1 MEEQF
6 VNSIVGHH
14 SLFKGDIELDGLMRI
29 DGDFI
34 GSVKTSG
41 KVLLGNQGRADCSI
55 DARIVVIGGILK
67 GTIYA
72 SDKVVLL
79 ASAVVLGNIY
89 TPRLIAEE
97 GVILEGS
104 LMITGHRS
112 DRASM
117 DGLVEQ
123 PSGSFRLFKRRPVVK
138 HRGPTEAE
146 PSRPLPQSVMK
157 D

>member
-14 SLFKGDIELDGLMRI
+14 SLFRGDVELDGLLRI

-41 KVLLGNQGRADCSI
+41 KVLLGNQGRADCTI
-55 DARIVVIGGILK
+55 DARIVVIGGIFK

-79 ASAVVLGNIY
+79 ASAVVIGNVY
-89 TPRLIAEE
+89 APRLIAEE
-97 GVILEGS
+97 GVILEGAI
-104 LMITGHRS
+104 MVTGNQA
-112 DRASM
+112 DRM
-117 DGLVEQ
+117 QVDGLAEQ
-123 PSGSFRLFKRRPVVK
+123 GSSSFRLFKRRQTVK
-138 HRGPTEAE
+138 HRSGQSSEAE
-146 PSRPLPQSVMK
+146 KPQKVGK
-157 D
+157 AKE